1 MLGGV
6 RVNKPKIKLGDI
18 DFVLFATIIMLV
30 TIGVVMVYSASSY
43 FAAFKYDNAEYFL
56 WRQLAWAFIGTI
68 AMLVT
73 MNIDYHG
80 YKKWTRVII
89 IITFIL
95 LCAVFAFPPVKGA
108 QRWIRLGPASF
119 QPSELAKYVV
129 ALFVAKNISNNT
141 QNIKKFWKGVV
152 PNLAF
157 ACFMAG
163 MILLEKNLSITMVTI
178 MVCVMMLFVAGT
190 KLSQMTLLAG
200 GVVSF
205 GAFFALT
212 SEYRL
217 KRVLSFTNP
226 WVDAQGDGYQLIQSL
241 LALGSGGLTG
251 VGIGQSRQKCFYIPE
266 PHNDFILSVIG
277 EELGYIGVMFVV
289 ILFIVFLW
297 RGIIAASKA
306 KDLYGSLLAT
316 GITSVVIFQ
325 ALINIAVIS
334 GSMPVTGVP
343 LPFISYGGSSLVINM
358 LFMGVLLNIT
368 RQSNSKK
375 IE

>member
-1 MLGGV
+1 M
-6 RVNKPKIKLGDI
+6 KKTKIKLGDI

-43 FAAFKYDNAEYFL
+43 FSAFKYDDAEYFL
-56 WRQLAWAFIGTI
+56 WRQLAWAVIGTI
-68 AMLVT
+68 AMIVT
-73 MNIDYHG
+73 MNIDYHI

-95 LCAVFAFPPVKGA
+95 LCLVFAFAPVKGA

-129 ALFVAKNISNNT
+129 ALFVAKNIANNT

-152 PNLAF
+152 PNLLFTGAV
-157 ACFMAG
+157 AA

-190 KLSQMTLLAG
+190 KISQMGLLAG
-200 GVVSF
+200 GVLGF
-205 GAFFALT
+205 GATFIAIEPYRMERLT
-212 SEYRL
+212 GFL
-217 KRVLSFTNP
+217 NP
-226 WVDAQGDGYQLIQSL
+226 WADAQDTGYQLIQSL

-266 PHNDFILSVIG
+266 PHNDFILAVIG
-277 EELGYIGVMFVV
+277 EELGYIGVMVV
-289 ILFIVFLW
+289 IALFIVFLW
-297 RGIIAASKA
+297 RGIVAASKA

-325 ALINIAVIS
+325 ALINIAVVS

-358 LFMGVLLNIT
+358 MFMGVLLNIT
-368 RQSNSKK
+368 RQSNAKN
-375 IE
+375 I

>member
-1 MLGGV
+1 MKK
-6 RVNKPKIKLGDI
+6 NKIKLGDI
-18 DFVLFATIIMLV
+18 DFVLFATIVLLV

-43 FAAFKYDNAEYFL
+43 FSAFKYDDAEYFL
-56 WRQLAWAFIGTI
+56 WRQLLWAVIGTT
-68 AMLVT
+68 AMITT
-73 MNIDYHG
+73 MNIDYHK
-80 YKKWTRVII
+80 YKNWTKVIVI
-89 IITFIL
+89 VTFVL
-95 LCAVFAFPPVKGA
+95 LCLVFAFPPVKGA

-129 ALFVAKNISNNT
+129 ALVVAKNIANNT
-141 QNIKKFWKGVV
+141 QNIKSFWKGVV
-152 PNLAF
+152 PNLLWAGFF
-157 ACFMAG
+157 AA

-190 KLSQMTLLAG
+190 KLVQMGLLGG
-200 GVVSF
+200 GVVAF

-277 EELGYIGVMFVV
+277 EELGYIGVMVV
-289 ILFIVFLW
+289 IALFIIFLW

-358 LFMGVLLNIT
+358 VFMGVLLNIT
-368 RQSNSKK
+368 RQSNAKK
-375 IE
+375 SE